1 MRWGADVAQHRLAD
15 VRHRWSA
22 AAVAAAC
29 VALVGLG
36 GSPAEAGAPWLSGAQ
51 SSPAHAVSGPVS
63 SFARSSWPVAAS
75 VRSVSQRTSSLA
87 GSVASL
93 LPPECLD
100 SAGAPLAPEPLS
112 WDSPPLAASPCSVAL
127 GSYSQETAQELAA
140 LRVSVLYGLGLLLL
154 MTSALLVTTW
164 GRK

>member
-1 MRWGADVAQHRLAD
+1 M
-15 VRHRWSA
+15 
-22 AAVAAAC
+22 
-29 VALVGLG
+29 
-36 GSPAEAGAPWLSGAQ
+36 
-51 SSPAHAVSGPVS
+51 
-63 SFARSSWPVAAS
+63 
-75 VRSVSQRTSSLA
+75 
-87 GSVASL
+87 
-93 LPPECLD
+93 
-100 SAGAPLAPEPLS
+100 APEPLS